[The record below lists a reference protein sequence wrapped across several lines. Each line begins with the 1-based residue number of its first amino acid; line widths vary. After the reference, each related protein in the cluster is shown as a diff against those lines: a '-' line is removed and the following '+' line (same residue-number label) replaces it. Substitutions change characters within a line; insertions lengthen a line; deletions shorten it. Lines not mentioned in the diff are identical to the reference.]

1 MSGYG
6 DNIRTIARTRQLKRL
21 IEELRG
27 QLDVL
32 NRAVIKGG
40 DISVATEVTGQS
52 TASASNTDS
61 TEDQEGSG
69 ARRSDTGAVDA
80 ESLLDGDITLDNE
93 DGTAPLQM
101 NELNGITDCTS
112 GKDLKLRFSP
122 GGTPPPAA
130 FYDADNNQ
138 ITEAWSSWNDPP
150 PKPGWYSGFNWYMNV
165 GGYESNPTFFGAV
178 PQESAD
184 AAAASYLDVV
194 IPAEAPWTFTEWTES
209 TETQWTATFTSAL
222 SSTSNISFR
231 KTSCTLDANDYC
243 PSTAPV
249 YSTAQEIYNSYTSG
263 SFEDG
268 RTFDGDTVYIDWD
281 QNGFTSQDAA
291 GDVPVNYASRK
302 GKLDFCFG
310 SGRYGTVV
318 NTKQGGFAIYE
329 TATPGG
335 AVETDTLV
343 QIYKND
349 GTFKDKIAADELSY
363 YTTI

>member
-1 MSGYG
+1 MSSYG
-6 DNIRTIARTRQLKRL
+6 ENIRTIARTRQLKRL

-32 NRAVIKGG
+32 NRAVIKGT
-40 DISVATEVTGQS
+40 DISVATQVTGQS

-61 TEDQEGSG
+61 TQDQDGSG
-69 ARRSDTGAVDA
+69 ARRSATGSYGVGD
-80 ESLLDGDITLDNE
+80 LLDGNVTLDNE
-93 DGTAPLQM
+93 VGTDPLQ
-101 NELNGITDCTS
+101 LNQLTGMTDCTS
-112 GKDLKLRFSP
+112 GKALNLRFSP
-122 GGTPPPAA
+122 GGTPPPSA
-130 FYDADNNQ
+130 FYDASNNQ
-138 ITEAWSSWNDPP
+138 ITEAWSTWNDPP

-165 GGYESNPTFFGAV
+165 GGYESNATFFGAV
-178 PQESAD
+178 PQDSAD
-184 AAAASYLDVV
+184 AAATNYLDVT

-209 TETQWTATFTSAL
+209 TETQWTAKFTSAL
-222 SSTSNISFR
+222 ASVSNISFR

-268 RTFDGDTVYIDWD
+268 RTFNGSTVYLDWD
-281 QNGFTSQDAA
+281 QNGFTSQSAA
-291 GDVPVNYASRK
+291 GDVPVDYASRK
-302 GKLDFCFG
+302 GRLDFCFG

-318 NTKQGGFAIYE
+318 NTKQGGFAVYE

-335 AVETDTLV
+335 AVASGSLV
-343 QIYKND
+343 QVYKND
-349 GTFKDKIAADELSY
+349 GTFKDKVAADELSY